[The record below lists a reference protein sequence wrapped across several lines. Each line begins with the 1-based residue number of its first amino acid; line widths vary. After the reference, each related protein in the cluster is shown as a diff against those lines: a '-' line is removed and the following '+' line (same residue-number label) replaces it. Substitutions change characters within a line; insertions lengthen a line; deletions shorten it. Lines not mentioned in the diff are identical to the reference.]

1 MKASVLAAISAA
13 VSLVVAACGPSGTVT
28 STATPASG
36 PTSYDVQ
43 FDNKTEAFNFQADAY
58 YPNALKVHPGDTV
71 RFTGL
76 DRGVP
81 HTVTFGTMVDAAVAA
96 LAKRPAPAPNAPPPP
111 PPPELAKLPRLILPG
126 APPVARQAAAQQ
138 CYLASGEPPADPK
151 TPCTKDQQSQKD
163 FDGTETFFNSGWVVP
178 DQKFSLKLSDSI
190 KPGTYGFIC
199 LLHLDLMTGQ
209 LMVVDKGQA
218 ADTQQQVKAN
228 ADKQLSD
235 HVAKLKPGV
244 DASSKTT
251 ADRAQAGV
259 VAQDA
264 PGVQATI
271 FAPKEIS
278 VPAGGSINWT
288 IFGPHTISFNV
299 PQDAVGALT
308 KGADGTVSVNLKALG
323 PTGGPGQPPPPAPGA
338 PPGPP
343 PTAPIVIDAGSWDG
357 KAFRNSGLIVS
368 FPPVLFGYKLTFTQ
382 PGTYPFKCVIHVD
395 MEGRVKVGQ

>member
-1 MKASVLAAISAA
+1 MKIARLASMLAAG
-13 VSLVVAACGPSGTVT
+13 SLVVTGCTSGSTAPS
-28 STATPASG
+28 SATPASA

-43 FDNKTEAFNFQADAY
+43 LDNKAAAFNFQADAY

-71 RFTGL
+71 RFKGL

-111 PPPELAKLPRLILPG
+111 PPPELAKLGRLIVPG
-126 APPVARQAAAQQ
+126 QPPVTRQAAAQQ
-138 CYLASGEPPADPK
+138 CYVASGEPPADAK

-163 FDGTETFFNSGWVVP
+163 FDGTQTYFNSGWLVP
-178 DQKFSLKLSDSI
+178 DQTFSLKLSDSV
-190 KPGTYGFIC
+190 KPGTYSFIC

-209 LMVVDKGQA
+209 LTVVDKGQA

-235 HVAKLKPGV
+235 QVAKLKPGV

-259 VAQDA
+259 LAQDA
-264 PGVQATI
+264 PGAQATL

-278 VPAGGSINWT
+278 IPVGGSVNWT

-323 PTGGPGQPPPPAPGA
+323 PTGGPGQPPPPAPGT

-357 KAFRNSGLIVS
+357 KGFRNSGLVVS

-382 PGTYPFKCVIHVD
+382 PGAYPFRCVIHVD
-395 MEGRVKVGQ
+395 MEGTVKVGQ